1 VRPNHFAV
9 LEVDDAGD
17 RGLGLDAA
25 LPPAGAEAADRDD
38 PIAEV
43 AELGKL
49 VTKARHGVAVGL
61 ERLADT
67 LTSAVHDSLAAEQ
80 RLERVA
86 RLHVGVARGVK
97 SGANRGPGVPAGA

>member
-9 LEVDDAGD
+9 LEVDDVGD

-67 LTSAVHDSLAAEQ
+67 SRPRSTTASPPSNDSSA
-80 RLERVA
+80 
-86 RLHVGVARGVK
+86 
-97 SGANRGPGVPAGA
+97 